1 MRIRSHGAAGFTLVE
16 IMIVVAI
23 IGLLLAMA
31 IPSFMKM
38 RATAQTKTCISNLRV
53 IDQAKQIWGVENSK
67 GNGEVPQTSDLIGA
81 TLYLKQ
87 MPLCPAQG
95 AYEFMAIGEKPTC
108 TVGGHVL
115 P

>member
-1 MRIRSHGAAGFTLVE
+1 MRASLRRDAGFTLVE

-38 RATAQTKTCISNLRV
+38 RANAQIKTCISNLRV
-53 IDQAKQIWGVENSK
+53 IDQAKQIWGVEQNR
-67 GNGEVPQTSDLIGA
+67 GAGIVPATSDLIGA
-81 TLYLKQ
+81 TLYLRR
-87 MPLCPAQG
+87 MPDCPAQG
-95 AYEFMAIGEKPTC
+95 QYDFMPIGEKPTC
-108 TVGGHVL
+108 TIQGHVM